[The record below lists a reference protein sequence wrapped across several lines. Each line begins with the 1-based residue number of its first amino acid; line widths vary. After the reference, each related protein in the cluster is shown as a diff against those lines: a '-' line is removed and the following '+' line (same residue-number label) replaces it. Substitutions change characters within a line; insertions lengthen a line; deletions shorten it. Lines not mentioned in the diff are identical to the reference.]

1 MKSNTQATR
10 PKNQFG
16 RLLKIERIK
25 KDICLTDLAKELGI
39 TSAFLSSIEIGK
51 TKVNPEMLDRIIAY
65 LNLSEEKEKEFK
77 EAAENFIK
85 VKFNLKDA
93 PHS

>member
-1 MKSNTQATR
+1 
-10 PKNQFG
+10 
-16 RLLKIERIK
+16 
-25 KDICLTDLAKELGI
+25 
-39 TSAFLSSIEIGK
+39 
-51 TKVNPEMLDRIIAY
+51 MLDRIIAY